1 MGRTGGE
8 GETKN
13 GVEGADVEERE
24 RERERESGTTMTEGY
39 NYGG

>member
-24 RERERESGTTMTEGY
+24 RERERERD
-39 NYGG
+39 NYDGRI